1 MARTVGIIRRL
12 DDLGR
17 ITLPK
22 EYRTYLG
29 IKPTDKVEMILD
41 EEGIRVVPVK
51 ESKSKKRSK

>member
-29 IKPTDKVEMILD
+29 IKPTDKLEMILD
-41 EEGIRVVPVK
+41 EEGIRVIPVK
-51 ESKSKKRSK
+51 RGGKND

>member
-29 IKPTDKVEMILD
+29 IKPTDKVEMIARLVIMAL
-41 EEGIRVVPVK
+41 IRL
-51 ESKSKKRSK
+51 SIIISL